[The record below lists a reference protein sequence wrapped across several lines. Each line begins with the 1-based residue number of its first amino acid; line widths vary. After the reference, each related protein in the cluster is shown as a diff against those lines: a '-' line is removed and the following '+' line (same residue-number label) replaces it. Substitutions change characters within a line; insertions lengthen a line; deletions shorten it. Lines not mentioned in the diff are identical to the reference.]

1 MFLSNCSL
9 SEVFS
14 NFKGY
19 HNKFKNNFP
28 RNINPYPK
36 KYVRTPQNVKTGL
49 FGEQFRKYQN
59 WRTISKFRHP
69 GYCVQRSSAKKID
82 AVQLHWLTIWATE
95 WLIRNISI
103 YIFPDDIYLPANRS
117 NRWYFRFC
125 ESCRLE
131 SCVGVVVGVDLEG
144 VLWSPRV
151 IWRSSE
157 EKYIYGIIMVCLRIL
172 MILSKFYKLQYSDC
186 YQITCLVRYISAG
199 NHNEFLI

>member
-117 NRWYFRFC
+117 NWWYFRF
-125 ESCRLE
+125 
-131 SCVGVVVGVDLEG
+131 
-144 VLWSPRV
+144 LWILSPRILRQRRCRRRSGGGFV
-151 IWRSSE
+151 ISQSHLKELWR
-157 EKYIYGIIMVCLRIL
+157 KIYLWHNYGMSPDFNDIVKIL
-172 MILSKFYKLQYSDC
+172 
-186 YQITCLVRYISAG
+186 
-199 NHNEFLI
+199 